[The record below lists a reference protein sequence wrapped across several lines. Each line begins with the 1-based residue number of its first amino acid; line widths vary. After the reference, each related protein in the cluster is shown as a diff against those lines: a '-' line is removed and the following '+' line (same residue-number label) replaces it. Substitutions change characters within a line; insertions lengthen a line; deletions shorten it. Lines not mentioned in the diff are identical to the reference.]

1 MAQLDP
7 EFERLRRQEGADTG
21 GLSRRGPALPG
32 PRGYPASETAKMCLV
47 TGPLPG
53 ELRSPSGWDP
63 EPLLCH
69 RRPWPHDLRGLQH
82 GSLAPLGRLR
92 VILCEVISSSIE
104 SPSDS
109 LARKPSPQ
117 VGGWRRSLSAQC
129 TRMPRRA
136 AAEPGLAPLVKVRS
150 RGLCGRSRRRLGL
163 LSFCPVAHAVCVAL
177 ASVTVA
183 GWLSRRPSVGPFLLY
198 SVQTLPRRGQGTSW
212 SCRSVAQLL
221 FFPLG
226 GFVFGFSVSELQFQN
241 V

>member
-7 EFERLRRQEGADTG
+7 EFERLGRQEGADTG

-69 RRPWPHDLRGLQH
+69 RRPWPHDLRELQH

-104 SPSDS
+104 SPSETTWHES
-109 LARKPSPQ
+109 QA
-117 VGGWRRSLSAQC
+117 
-129 TRMPRRA
+129 PRWGDG
-136 AAEPGLAPLVKVRS
+136 E
-150 RGLCGRSRRRLGL
+150 
-163 LSFCPVAHAVCVAL
+163 
-177 ASVTVA
+177 
-183 GWLSRRPSVGPFLLY
+183 GP
-198 SVQTLPRRGQGTSW
+198 
-212 SCRSVAQLL
+212 
-221 FFPLG
+221 
-226 GFVFGFSVSELQFQN
+226 
-241 V
+241 